1 MQCMHKW
8 HLHIILHLYYIYI
21 SRIDISVYCL
31 TFGPCPWNLQPIFA
45 LFETPPLVLKYEG
58 LDFYCWQVAL
68 VPSSVVLIISRSSL
82 TFVRLSTSTCNKS
95 GVRIKRHT
103 KLHPHTEFPFFSSPP
118 SPDIPTYPPGNQHIP
133 SQSALLKMM
142 TFSFICLVGY
152 GFVPNKGIP
161 YLYIYISR

>member
-103 KLHPHTEFPFFSSPP
+103 KLHPHTEFPFFLLLHPQIYRHTFLGTNIFPP
-118 SPDIPTYPPGNQHIP
+118 SRHFWRWWHFPL
-133 SQSALLKMM
+133 S
-142 TFSFICLVGY
+142 VW
-152 GFVPNKGIP
+152 
-161 YLYIYISR
+161 